1 MEMIRLS
8 IVVPVYNVERWLGRC
23 LESLYRQGLSEM
35 DFEVVVVND
44 GTTDN
49 SMAVAEGFRTRH
61 GNLRIINRENG
72 GLSAARNTGLE
83 AAKGKYVW
91 FVDSDD
97 FIEPDSIKPI
107 LEYAEA
113 NDMDIMCF
121 YFQLA
126 YEDGTKKMHDYK
138 PHNAD
143 IIYNGEDFV
152 TKTGFVQSPWA
163 AIYKKSFLEDNNL
176 RYMEG
181 ILHEDHEFSPRAQFL
196 AQRIAH
202 TDKIVYNYF
211 QRAGSIMKSSRSEIR
226 VKSFLAICDS
236 LYDFKHKHVPAASP
250 AVDFFNGN
258 IFFCFTQAMSH
269 LSHCKKRD
277 LQQFRSK
284 PYFPLA
290 LPEGMKGKVSMK
302 AMLIN
307 RFPILYI
314 NILKLRNKLQ

>member
-1 MEMIRLS
+1 MGMPRLS

-23 LESLYRQGLSEM
+23 LESLYRQGM
-35 DFEVVVVND
+35 DEEEFEVVVVND

-49 SMAVAEGFRTRH
+49 SMAVAQDFAARH
-61 GNLRIINRENG
+61 ANIRIVNRENG
-72 GLSAARNTGLE
+72 GLSAARNTGME
-83 AAKGKYVW
+83 HARGRYVW

-97 FIEPDSIKPI
+97 FIEPGSIKPI
-107 LEYAEA
+107 LGYAEV
-113 NDMDIMCF
+113 NDLDIMCF

-126 YEDGTKKMHDYK
+126 YEDGTKKLHPYK
-138 PHNAD
+138 PSNPD
-143 IIYNGEDFV
+143 IIYSGEEFV
-152 TKTGFVQSPWA
+152 AKTGFVQSPWA
-163 AIYKKSFLEDNNL
+163 AIYKKAFLDEHNL

-196 AQRIAH
+196 AKRIAH
-202 TDKIVYNYF
+202 TETIVYNYF

-226 VKSFLAICDS
+226 VKSFLAVCDS
-236 LYDFKHKHVPAASP
+236 LYDFKQKHVPAASP

-269 LSHCKKRD
+269 LSHCENRD
-277 LQQFRSK
+277 LQQFKSK

-290 LPEGMKGKVSMK
+290 LPKGMKGKVRMK

-307 RFPILYI
+307 RFPSLYI
-314 NILKLRNKLQ
+314 NILKLKNKLQ